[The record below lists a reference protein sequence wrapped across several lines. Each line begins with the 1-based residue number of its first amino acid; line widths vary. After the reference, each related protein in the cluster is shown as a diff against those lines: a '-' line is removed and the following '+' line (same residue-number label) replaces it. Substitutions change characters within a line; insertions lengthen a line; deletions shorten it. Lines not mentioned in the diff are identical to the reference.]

1 MLFAGDFRFLLID
14 ESILNYRRYV
24 SPRHPF
30 AFLRLDFI
38 YGMDAI

>member
-14 ESILNYRRYV
+14 EWILNYRSRV

-30 AFLRLDFI
+30 AFMRLDFI

>member
-14 ESILNYRRYV
+14 VSILNYRSHV

-30 AFLRLDFI
+30 AFMRLDFI